1 MIIEDMKHGS
11 PDMKK
16 PDIAQ
21 SIDVLWAQIRLYAD
35 AYSALKTAHGEMQQQ
50 LLSADKLRL
59 AKEKEQERV
68 LQEQKVLSDR
78 VKALERSLHQSAG
91 LQQEY
96 DVLKTELQS
105 IKRNASKHDEELAI
119 RQGQISILEGKL
131 ADLSGMDNA
140 MRAMLSGILKESLD
154 MSEFPQNE
162 DDLRKASE
170 AILKHM
176 RGLRIEA
183 QDRLEE
189 IEQLRAE
196 MNNVSEVKHSKDSNI
211 DSLLREI
218 EDLRLENKDLLRSM
232 KQSEKTFEPQIV
244 SNDSDLLA
252 EVKDL
257 KLQLELKIS
266 DIEIIS
272 NRLREAEDQLD
283 EEKDRN
289 RDLKDQIIAL
299 RDLNPDAAGRQSSL
313 ESSVEKL
320 RQERSDLQSEI
331 EKLRAEQDEK
341 DEIISA
347 LRTAKGDLFD
357 EAGFTSLKKENS
369 ALKNERLIM
378 AEKFEELKQ
387 RLDKALNA

>member
-1 MIIEDMKHGS
+1 MLRDDIQHGS
-11 PDMKK
+11 QDMKK

-21 SIDVLWAQIRLYAD
+21 SIDALWAQIRLYAD

-50 LLSADKLRL
+50 LFSADKLRL

-96 DVLKTELQS
+96 DVLKTEVQS
-105 IKRNASKHDEELAI
+105 IKRNAAKYDEELGI

-131 ADLSGMDNA
+131 ADLAGMDNV
-140 MRAMLSGILKESLD
+140 MRSMLSGLLKESLD

-170 AILKHM
+170 AILKYMH
-176 RGLRIEA
+176 GLRSDA
-183 QDRLEE
+183 QDRLSE
-189 IEQLRAE
+189 IEELRSE
-196 MNNVSEVKHSKDSNI
+196 MKNASEFKQSKDANI
-211 DSLLREI
+211 ESLLTEI
-218 EDLRLENKDLLRSM
+218 EDLRLENKNLLRSK
-232 KQSEKTFEPQIV
+232 KQSEKTAESHIE
-244 SNDSDLLA
+244 SNNSDLHA

-266 DIEIIS
+266 DIDHIA
-272 NRLREAEDQLD
+272 NRLHEAENQLD
-283 EEKDRN
+283 EEKERN
-289 RDLKDQIIAL
+289 RDLKDQIIAM

-320 RQERSDLQSEI
+320 RQERSDLQSDI
-331 EKLRAEQDEK
+331 DKLRAEQDEK
-341 DEIISA
+341 DDIISA
-347 LRTAKGDLFD
+347 LRNAKGDLFD

-369 ALKNERLIM
+369 TLKKERLLM

>member
-1 MIIEDMKHGS
+1 MIIEDMQNGS

-131 ADLSGMDNA
+131 ADLAGMDNA

-162 DDLRKASE
+162 EELRKASE

-189 IEQLRAE
+189 IEQLRSE
-196 MNNVSEVKHSKDSNI
+196 MKNISEVKHSKDSNI
-211 DSLLREI
+211 ESLLREI
-218 EDLRLENKDLLRSM
+218 ADLKTENKDLLRSM
-232 KQSEKTFEPQIV
+232 KQSEKTTEAHIEY
-244 SNDSDLLA
+244 NDSDLHA

-331 EKLRAEQDEK
+331 EKLRTEQDEK
-341 DEIISA
+341 DDIISA

-357 EAGFTSLKKENS
+357 EAGFTALKKENS
-369 ALKNERLIM
+369 ALKYERLIM

-387 RLDKALNA
+387 RLDKALKA

>member
-1 MIIEDMKHGS
+1 MIIEDMQNGS

-59 AKEKEQERV
+59 AKEKEQERI

-105 IKRNASKHDEELAI
+105 IKRKASKHDEELAI

-131 ADLSGMDNA
+131 ADLAGMDNA

-162 DDLRKASE
+162 EELRKASE

-183 QDRLEE
+183 QDRFEE
-189 IEQLRAE
+189 IEQLRSE
-196 MNNVSEVKHSKDSNI
+196 MKNISELKHSKDSNI
-211 DSLLREI
+211 ESLLREI
-218 EDLRLENKDLLRSM
+218 ADLKTENKDLLRSM
-232 KQSEKTFEPQIV
+232 KQNEKTTESHIEY
-244 SNDSDLLA
+244 NDSDLHA

-347 LRTAKGDLFD
+347 LRSAKGDLFD
-357 EAGFTSLKKENS
+357 EAGFTALKKENS

-387 RLDKALNA
+387 RLDKALKA

>member
-1 MIIEDMKHGS
+1 MLRDDIQHGS
-11 PDMKK
+11 QDMKK

-21 SIDVLWAQIRLYAD
+21 SIDALWAQIRLYAD

-50 LLSADKLRL
+50 LFSADKLRL

-96 DVLKTELQS
+96 DVLKTEVQS
-105 IKRNASKHDEELAI
+105 IKRNAAKYDEELAI

-131 ADLSGMDNA
+131 ADLAGMDNV
-140 MRAMLSGILKESLD
+140 MRSMLSGLLKESLD

-170 AILKHM
+170 AILKYMH
-176 RGLRIEA
+176 GLRSDA
-183 QDRLEE
+183 QDRLSE
-189 IEQLRAE
+189 IEELRSE
-196 MNNVSEVKHSKDSNI
+196 MKNASEFKQSKDANI
-211 DSLLREI
+211 ESLLTEI
-218 EDLRLENKDLLRSM
+218 EDLRLENKNLLRSK
-232 KQSEKTFEPQIV
+232 KQSEKTAESHIE
-244 SNDSDLLA
+244 SNNSDLHA

-266 DIEIIS
+266 DIDHIA
-272 NRLREAEDQLD
+272 NRLHEAENQLD
-283 EEKDRN
+283 EEKERN
-289 RDLKDQIIAL
+289 RDLKDQIIAM

-320 RQERSDLQSEI
+320 RQERSNLQSDI
-331 EKLRAEQDEK
+331 DKLRAEQDEK
-341 DEIISA
+341 DDIISA
-347 LRTAKGDLFD
+347 LRNAKGDLFD

-369 ALKNERLIM
+369 TLKKERLLM

>member
-59 AKEKEQERV
+59 VKEKEQERV

-105 IKRNASKHDEELAI
+105 IKRNATKHDEELAI

-140 MRAMLSGILKESLD
+140 MRTILSGILKESLD

-189 IEQLRAE
+189 IEQLRSE
-196 MNNVSEVKHSKDSNI
+196 MKNVSEVKHSKDSNI
-211 DSLLREI
+211 ESLLREI
-218 EDLRLENKDLLRSM
+218 EDLKTENKDLLRSM
-232 KQSEKTFEPQIV
+232 KQSEKTTESHIEY
-244 SNDSDLLA
+244 NDSDLHA

-341 DEIISA
+341 DDIISA
-347 LRTAKGDLFD
+347 LRSAKGDLFD
-357 EAGFTSLKKENS
+357 EAGFTALKKENS

-378 AEKFEELKQ
+378 ADKFEELKQ

>member
-1 MIIEDMKHGS
+1 MSTENMKHGS
-11 PDMKK
+11 PDMNK

-21 SIDVLWAQIRLYAD
+21 SIDALWAQIRLYAD
-35 AYSALKTAHGEMQQQ
+35 AYLSLKTAHGEMQQQ

-59 AKEKEQERV
+59 AKEKERESV

-96 DVLKTELQS
+96 DALKTELQS
-105 IKRNASKHDEELAI
+105 IKRNATKHDEELAI

-140 MRAMLSGILKESLD
+140 MRSVLSSVLKESLD

-176 RGLRIEA
+176 RVIRIEA

-189 IEQLRAE
+189 IEQLRSE
-196 MNNVSEVKHSKDSNI
+196 MKNVSDVKLSKDSNI
-211 DSLLREI
+211 ESLLREI
-218 EDLRLENKDLLRSM
+218 EDLKLENKDLLRSM
-232 KQSEKTFEPQIV
+232 KQSEKTADSHIEN
-244 SNDSDLLA
+244 SDSDLHA

-272 NRLREAEDQLD
+272 DRLREAEDQLD
-283 EEKDRN
+283 EEKERN

-341 DEIISA
+341 DDIISA

-357 EAGFTSLKKENS
+357 EAGFTALKKENS

>member
-1 MIIEDMKHGS
+1 MLRDDIQHGS
-11 PDMKK
+11 QDMKK

-21 SIDVLWAQIRLYAD
+21 SIDALWAQIRLYAD
-35 AYSALKTAHGEMQQQ
+35 SYSALKTAHGEMQQQ
-50 LLSADKLRL
+50 LFSADKLRL

-96 DVLKTELQS
+96 DVLKTEVQS
-105 IKRNASKHDEELAI
+105 IKRNAAKYDEELAI

-131 ADLSGMDNA
+131 ADLAGMDNV
-140 MRAMLSGILKESLD
+140 MRSMLSGLLKESLD

-170 AILKHM
+170 AILKYMH
-176 RGLRIEA
+176 GLRSDA
-183 QDRLEE
+183 QDRLSE
-189 IEQLRAE
+189 IEELRSDMKNA
-196 MNNVSEVKHSKDSNI
+196 SEFKQSKDANI
-211 DSLLREI
+211 ESLLTEI
-218 EDLRLENKDLLRSM
+218 EDLRLENKNLLRSK
-232 KQSEKTFEPQIV
+232 KQSEKTAESHIE
-244 SNDSDLLA
+244 SNNSDLHA

-266 DIEIIS
+266 DIDHIA
-272 NRLREAEDQLD
+272 NRLHEAENQLD
-283 EEKDRN
+283 EEKERN
-289 RDLKDQIIAL
+289 RDLKDQIIAM

-320 RQERSDLQSEI
+320 RQERSDLQSDI
-331 EKLRAEQDEK
+331 DKLRAEQDEK
-341 DEIISA
+341 DDIISA
-347 LRTAKGDLFD
+347 LRNAKGDLFD

-369 ALKNERLIM
+369 TLKKERLLM

>member
-1 MIIEDMKHGS
+1 MIIEDMQNGS

-59 AKEKEQERV
+59 VKEKEQERV

-105 IKRNASKHDEELAI
+105 IKRNATKHDEELAI

-140 MRAMLSGILKESLD
+140 MRTILSGILKESLD

-189 IEQLRAE
+189 IEQLRSE
-196 MNNVSEVKHSKDSNI
+196 MKNVSEVKHSKDSNI
-211 DSLLREI
+211 ESLLREI
-218 EDLRLENKDLLRSM
+218 EDLKTENKDLLRSM
-232 KQSEKTFEPQIV
+232 KQSEKTTESHIEY
-244 SNDSDLLA
+244 NDSDLHA

-341 DEIISA
+341 DDIISA
-347 LRTAKGDLFD
+347 LRSAKGDLFD
-357 EAGFTSLKKENS
+357 EAGFTALKKENS

-378 AEKFEELKQ
+378 ADKFEELKQ

>member
-59 AKEKEQERV
+59 VKEKEQERV

-105 IKRNASKHDEELAI
+105 IKRNATKHDEELAI

-140 MRAMLSGILKESLD
+140 MRTILSGILKESLD

-176 RGLRIEA
+176 RGIRIEA

-189 IEQLRAE
+189 IEQLRSE
-196 MNNVSEVKHSKDSNI
+196 MKNVSEVKHSKDSNI
-211 DSLLREI
+211 ESLLREI
-218 EDLRLENKDLLRSM
+218 EDLKTENKDLLRSM
-232 KQSEKTFEPQIV
+232 KQSEKTTESHIEY
-244 SNDSDLLA
+244 NDSDLHA

-341 DEIISA
+341 DDIISA
-347 LRTAKGDLFD
+347 LRSAKGDLFD
-357 EAGFTSLKKENS
+357 EAGFTALKKENS

-378 AEKFEELKQ
+378 ADKFEELKQ

>member
-1 MIIEDMKHGS
+1 MLRDDIQHGS
-11 PDMKK
+11 QDMKK

-21 SIDVLWAQIRLYAD
+21 SIDALWAQIRLYAD

-50 LLSADKLRL
+50 LFSADKLRL

-96 DVLKTELQS
+96 DVLKTEVQS
-105 IKRNASKHDEELAI
+105 IKRNAAKYDEELAI

-131 ADLSGMDNA
+131 ADLAGMDNV
-140 MRAMLSGILKESLD
+140 MRSMLSGLLKESLD

-170 AILKHM
+170 AILKYMH
-176 RGLRIEA
+176 GLRSDA
-183 QDRLEE
+183 QDRLSE
-189 IEQLRAE
+189 IEELRSE
-196 MNNVSEVKHSKDSNI
+196 MKNASEFKQSKDANI
-211 DSLLREI
+211 ESLLTEI
-218 EDLRLENKDLLRSM
+218 EDLRLENKNLLRSK
-232 KQSEKTFEPQIV
+232 KQSEKTAESHID
-244 SNDSDLLA
+244 SNNSDLHA

-266 DIEIIS
+266 DIDHIA
-272 NRLREAEDQLD
+272 NRLHEAENQLD
-283 EEKDRN
+283 EEKERN
-289 RDLKDQIIAL
+289 RDLKDQIIAM

-320 RQERSDLQSEI
+320 RQERSDLQSDI
-331 EKLRAEQDEK
+331 DKLRAEQDEK
-341 DEIISA
+341 DDIISA
-347 LRTAKGDLFD
+347 LRNAKGDLFD

-369 ALKNERLIM
+369 TLKKERLLM

>member
-1 MIIEDMKHGS
+1 MLRDDIQHGS
-11 PDMKK
+11 QDMKK

-21 SIDVLWAQIRLYAD
+21 SIDALWAQIRLYAD

-50 LLSADKLRL
+50 LFSADKLRL

-96 DVLKTELQS
+96 DVLKTEVQS
-105 IKRNASKHDEELAI
+105 IKRNAAKYDEELAI

-131 ADLSGMDNA
+131 ADLARMDNV
-140 MRAMLSGILKESLD
+140 MRSMLSGLLKESLD

-170 AILKHM
+170 AILKYMH
-176 RGLRIEA
+176 GLRSDA
-183 QDRLEE
+183 QDRLSE
-189 IEQLRAE
+189 IEELRSE
-196 MNNVSEVKHSKDSNI
+196 MKNASEFKQSKDANI
-211 DSLLREI
+211 ESLLTEI
-218 EDLRLENKDLLRSM
+218 EDLRLENKNLLRSK
-232 KQSEKTFEPQIV
+232 KQSEKTAESHIE
-244 SNDSDLLA
+244 SNNSDLHA

-266 DIEIIS
+266 DIDHIA
-272 NRLREAEDQLD
+272 NRLHEAENQLD
-283 EEKDRN
+283 EEKERN
-289 RDLKDQIIAL
+289 RDLKDQIIAM

-320 RQERSDLQSEI
+320 RQERSDLQSDI
-331 EKLRAEQDEK
+331 DKLRAEQDEK
-341 DEIISA
+341 DDIISA
-347 LRTAKGDLFD
+347 LRNAKGDLFD

-369 ALKNERLIM
+369 TLKKERLLM

>member
-105 IKRNASKHDEELAI
+105 IKRNATKHDEELAI

-140 MRAMLSGILKESLD
+140 MRTILSGILKESLD

-189 IEQLRAE
+189 IEQLRSE
-196 MNNVSEVKHSKDSNI
+196 MKNVSEVKHSKDSNI
-211 DSLLREI
+211 ESLLREI
-218 EDLRLENKDLLRSM
+218 EDLKTENKDLLRSM
-232 KQSEKTFEPQIV
+232 KQNEKTTESHIEY
-244 SNDSDLLA
+244 NDSDLHA

-331 EKLRAEQDEK
+331 EKLRTEQDEK

-347 LRTAKGDLFD
+347 LRSAKGDLFD
-357 EAGFTSLKKENS
+357 EAGFTALKKENS

-387 RLDKALNA
+387 RLDKALKA

>member
-1 MIIEDMKHGS
+1 MIIEDMQNGS

-105 IKRNASKHDEELAI
+105 IKRNATKHDEELAI

-140 MRAMLSGILKESLD
+140 MRTILSGILKESLD

-189 IEQLRAE
+189 IEQLRSE
-196 MNNVSEVKHSKDSNI
+196 MKNISELKHSKDSNI
-211 DSLLREI
+211 ESLLREI
-218 EDLRLENKDLLRSM
+218 ADLKTENKDLLRSM
-232 KQSEKTFEPQIV
+232 KQNEKTTESHIEY
-244 SNDSDLLA
+244 NDSDLHA

-331 EKLRAEQDEK
+331 EKLRTEQDEK

-347 LRTAKGDLFD
+347 LRSAKGDLFD
-357 EAGFTSLKKENS
+357 EAGFTALKKENS

-387 RLDKALNA
+387 RLDKALKA

>member
-1 MIIEDMKHGS
+1 MIIEDMQNGS

-131 ADLSGMDNA
+131 ADLAGMDNA

-162 DDLRKASE
+162 EELRKASE

-183 QDRLEE
+183 QDRFEE
-189 IEQLRAE
+189 IEQLRSE
-196 MNNVSEVKHSKDSNI
+196 MKNISELKHSKDSNI
-211 DSLLREI
+211 ESLLREI
-218 EDLRLENKDLLRSM
+218 ADLKSENKDLLRSM
-232 KQSEKTFEPQIV
+232 KQNEKTTESHIEY
-244 SNDSDLLA
+244 NDSDLHA

-347 LRTAKGDLFD
+347 LRSAKGDLFD
-357 EAGFTSLKKENS
+357 EAGFTALKKENS

-387 RLDKALNA
+387 RLDKALKA

>member
-1 MIIEDMKHGS
+1 MNTENMNYGS
-11 PDMKK
+11 LDMKK

-21 SIDVLWAQIRLYAD
+21 SIDALWAQIRLYAD

-105 IKRNASKHDEELAI
+105 IKRNASKHDEELEI

-170 AILKHM
+170 AILKQM
-176 RGLRIEA
+176 RGMRIEA

-189 IEQLRAE
+189 IEQLRSE
-196 MNNVSEVKHSKDSNI
+196 MNNVSEVKHSKDASI

-218 EDLRLENKDLLRSM
+218 EDLKLENKDLLRSM
-232 KQSEKTFEPQIV
+232 KQSEKTAESQIEYR
-244 SNDSDLLA
+244 DSDLHA

-266 DIEIIS
+266 DIEILT
-272 NRLREAEDQLD
+272 NRLHQAEDQLD
-283 EEKDRN
+283 EEKERN
-289 RDLKDQIIAL
+289 RDLKDQIVAL

-331 EKLRAEQDEK
+331 ERLRAEQDEK

-378 AEKFEELKQ
+378 TEKFEELKQ

>member
-1 MIIEDMKHGS
+1 MLRDDIQHGS
-11 PDMKK
+11 QDMKK

-21 SIDVLWAQIRLYAD
+21 SIDALWAQIRLYAD

-50 LLSADKLRL
+50 LFSADKLRL

-96 DVLKTELQS
+96 DVLKTEVQS
-105 IKRNASKHDEELAI
+105 IKRNAAKYDEELGI

-131 ADLSGMDNA
+131 ADLAGMDNV
-140 MRAMLSGILKESLD
+140 MRSMLSGLLKESLD

-170 AILKHM
+170 AILKYMH
-176 RGLRIEA
+176 GLRSDA
-183 QDRLEE
+183 QDRLSE
-189 IEQLRAE
+189 IEELRSDMKNA
-196 MNNVSEVKHSKDSNI
+196 SEFKQSKDANI
-211 DSLLREI
+211 ESLLTEI
-218 EDLRLENKDLLRSM
+218 EDLRLENKNLLRSK
-232 KQSEKTFEPQIV
+232 KQSEKTAESHIE
-244 SNDSDLLA
+244 SNNSDLHA

-266 DIEIIS
+266 DIDHIA
-272 NRLREAEDQLD
+272 NRLHEAENQLD
-283 EEKDRN
+283 EEKERN
-289 RDLKDQIIAL
+289 RDLKDQIIAM

-320 RQERSDLQSEI
+320 RQERSNLQSDI
-331 EKLRAEQDEK
+331 DKLRAEQDEK
-341 DEIISA
+341 DDIISA
-347 LRTAKGDLFD
+347 LRNAKGDLFD

-369 ALKNERLIM
+369 TLKKERLLM

>member
-1 MIIEDMKHGS
+1 MIIEDMQNGS

-59 AKEKEQERV
+59 VKEKEQERV

-105 IKRNASKHDEELAI
+105 IKRNATKHDEELAI

-189 IEQLRAE
+189 IEQLRSE
-196 MNNVSEVKHSKDSNI
+196 MKNVSEVKHSKDSNI
-211 DSLLREI
+211 ESLLREI
-218 EDLRLENKDLLRSM
+218 EDLKTENKDLLRSM
-232 KQSEKTFEPQIV
+232 KQSEKTTESHIEY
-244 SNDSDLLA
+244 NDSDLHA

-341 DEIISA
+341 DDIISA

-357 EAGFTSLKKENS
+357 EAGFTALKKENS

>member
-35 AYSALKTAHGEMQQQ
+35 AYSALKTAHGEIQQQ

-59 AKEKEQERV
+59 AKEKEQESV

-140 MRAMLSGILKESLD
+140 MRAMLSGLLKESLD

-170 AILKHM
+170 AIMKHM

-189 IEQLRAE
+189 IEQLRSE
-196 MNNVSEVKHSKDSNI
+196 MKNVSEVKHSKDSNI
-211 DSLLREI
+211 ESLLREI
-218 EDLRLENKDLLRSM
+218 EDLKTENKDLLRSM
-232 KQSEKTFEPQIV
+232 KQSEKTTESHIEY
-244 SNDSDLLA
+244 NDSDLHA

-341 DEIISA
+341 DDIISA
-347 LRTAKGDLFD
+347 LRSAKGDLFD
-357 EAGFTSLKKENS
+357 EAGFTTLKKENS

>member
-105 IKRNASKHDEELAI
+105 IKRNASKHDDELAI

-140 MRAMLSGILKESLD
+140 MRSILSGILKESLD

>member
-59 AKEKEQERV
+59 VKEKEQERV

-105 IKRNASKHDEELAI
+105 IKRNATKHDEELAI

-140 MRAMLSGILKESLD
+140 MRTILSGILKESLD

-189 IEQLRAE
+189 IEQLRSE
-196 MNNVSEVKHSKDSNI
+196 MKNISELKHSKDSNI
-211 DSLLREI
+211 ESLLREI
-218 EDLRLENKDLLRSM
+218 ADLKTENKDLLRSM
-232 KQSEKTFEPQIV
+232 KQNEKTTESHIEY
-244 SNDSDLLA
+244 NDSDLHA

-331 EKLRAEQDEK
+331 EKLRTEQDEK

-347 LRTAKGDLFD
+347 LRSAKGDLFD
-357 EAGFTSLKKENS
+357 EAGFTALKKENS

-387 RLDKALNA
+387 RLDKALKA

>member
-1 MIIEDMKHGS
+1 MLRDDIQHGS
-11 PDMKK
+11 QDMKK

-21 SIDVLWAQIRLYAD
+21 SIDALWAQIRLYAD

-50 LLSADKLRL
+50 LFSADKLRL

-96 DVLKTELQS
+96 DVLKTEVQS
-105 IKRNASKHDEELAI
+105 IKRNAAKYDEELAI

-131 ADLSGMDNA
+131 ADLAGMDNV
-140 MRAMLSGILKESLD
+140 MRSMLSGLLKESLD

-176 RGLRIEA
+176 HGLRSDA
-183 QDRLEE
+183 QDRLSE
-189 IEQLRAE
+189 IEELRSE
-196 MNNVSEVKHSKDSNI
+196 MKNASEFKQSKDANI
-211 DSLLREI
+211 ESLLTEI
-218 EDLRLENKDLLRSM
+218 EDLRLENKNLLRSK
-232 KQSEKTFEPQIV
+232 KQSEKTAESHIE
-244 SNDSDLLA
+244 SNNSDLHA

-266 DIEIIS
+266 DIDHIA
-272 NRLREAEDQLD
+272 NRLHEAENQLD
-283 EEKDRN
+283 EEKERN
-289 RDLKDQIIAL
+289 RDLKDQIIAM

-320 RQERSDLQSEI
+320 RQERSNLQSDI
-331 EKLRAEQDEK
+331 DKLRAEQDEK
-341 DEIISA
+341 DDIISA
-347 LRTAKGDLFD
+347 LRNAKGDLFD

-369 ALKNERLIM
+369 TLKKERLLM

>member
-59 AKEKEQERV
+59 VKEKEQERV

-105 IKRNASKHDEELAI
+105 IKRNATKHDEELAI

-140 MRAMLSGILKESLD
+140 MRTILSGILKESLD

-189 IEQLRAE
+189 IEQLRSE
-196 MNNVSEVKHSKDSNI
+196 MKNVSEVKHSKDSNI
-211 DSLLREI
+211 ESLLREI
-218 EDLRLENKDLLRSM
+218 EDLKTENKDLLRSM
-232 KQSEKTFEPQIV
+232 KQSEKTTESHIEY
-244 SNDSDLLA
+244 NDSDLHA

-331 EKLRAEQDEK
+331 EKLRTEQDEK
-341 DEIISA
+341 DDIISA

-357 EAGFTSLKKENS
+357 EAGFTALKKENS

>member
-11 PDMKK
+11 LDMKK

-59 AKEKEQERV
+59 VKEKEQERV

-105 IKRNASKHDEELAI
+105 IKRNATKHDEELAI

-140 MRAMLSGILKESLD
+140 MRTILSGILKESLD

-189 IEQLRAE
+189 IEQLRSE
-196 MNNVSEVKHSKDSNI
+196 MKNVSEVKHSKDSNI
-211 DSLLREI
+211 ESLLREI
-218 EDLRLENKDLLRSM
+218 EDLKTENKDLLRSM
-232 KQSEKTFEPQIV
+232 KQSEKTTESHIEY
-244 SNDSDLLA
+244 NDSDLHA

-341 DEIISA
+341 DDIISA
-347 LRTAKGDLFD
+347 LRSAKGDLFD
-357 EAGFTSLKKENS
+357 EAGFTALKKENS

-378 AEKFEELKQ
+378 ADKFEELKQ

>member
-1 MIIEDMKHGS
+1 MIIEDMQNGS

-35 AYSALKTAHGEMQQQ
+35 AYSALKTAHGELQQQ

-105 IKRNASKHDEELAI
+105 IKRNATKHDEELAI

-196 MNNVSEVKHSKDSNI
+196 MNNVSEVKHSNDSNI

-218 EDLRLENKDLLRSM
+218 EDLKLENKDLLRSM
-232 KQSEKTFEPQIV
+232 KQSEKTTESHIEY
-244 SNDSDLLA
+244 NDSDLHA

-347 LRTAKGDLFD
+347 LRSAKGDLFD
-357 EAGFTSLKKENS
+357 EAGFTTLKKENS

>member
-59 AKEKEQERV
+59 VKEKEQERV

-105 IKRNASKHDEELAI
+105 IKRNATKHDEELAI

-140 MRAMLSGILKESLD
+140 MRTILSGILKESLD

-189 IEQLRAE
+189 IEQLRSE
-196 MNNVSEVKHSKDSNI
+196 MKNVSEVKHSKDSNI
-211 DSLLREI
+211 ESLLREI
-218 EDLRLENKDLLRSM
+218 EDLKTENKDLLRSM
-232 KQSEKTFEPQIV
+232 KQSEKTTESHIEY
-244 SNDSDLLA
+244 NDSDLHA

-331 EKLRAEQDEK
+331 EKLRTEQDEK

-347 LRTAKGDLFD
+347 LRSAKGDLFD
-357 EAGFTSLKKENS
+357 EAGFTALKKENS

-387 RLDKALNA
+387 RLDKALKA

>member
-91 LQQEY
+91 LQEEY

-105 IKRNASKHDEELAI
+105 IKRNASKHDDELAI

-140 MRAMLSGILKESLD
+140 MRSMLSGILKESLD

>member
-1 MIIEDMKHGS
+1 MIIEDMQNGS

-21 SIDVLWAQIRLYAD
+21 SMDVLWAQIRLYAD

-131 ADLSGMDNA
+131 ADLAGMDNA
-140 MRAMLSGILKESLD
+140 LRAMLSGILKESLD

-162 DDLRKASE
+162 EELRKASE

-183 QDRLEE
+183 QDRFEE
-189 IEQLRAE
+189 IEQLRSE
-196 MNNVSEVKHSKDSNI
+196 MKNISELKHSKDSNI
-211 DSLLREI
+211 ESLLREI
-218 EDLRLENKDLLRSM
+218 ADLKTENKDLLRSM
-232 KQSEKTFEPQIV
+232 KQNEKTTESHIEY
-244 SNDSDLLA
+244 NDSDLHA

-347 LRTAKGDLFD
+347 LRSAKGDLFD
-357 EAGFTSLKKENS
+357 EAGFTALKKENS

-387 RLDKALNA
+387 RLDQALKA

>member
-1 MIIEDMKHGS
+1 MNTEHMNYGS
-11 PDMKK
+11 LDMKK

-21 SIDVLWAQIRLYAD
+21 SIDALWAQIRLYAD

-105 IKRNASKHDEELAI
+105 TKRNASKHDEELAI

-131 ADLSGMDNA
+131 ADLAGMDNA
-140 MRAMLSGILKESLD
+140 MRSVLSSVLKESLD

-170 AILKHM
+170 AILKYM

-189 IEQLRAE
+189 IEQLRSE
-196 MNNVSEVKHSKDSNI
+196 IKNVSEIKHSKDVNLE
-211 DSLLREI
+211 SLLREI
-218 EDLRLENKDLLRSM
+218 EDLKLENKDLLRSM
-232 KQSEKTFEPQIV
+232 KQSEKTAESHIE
-244 SNDSDLLA
+244 NIDSDLHA

-266 DIEIIS
+266 DIEILT
-272 NRLREAEDQLD
+272 NRLHQAEDQLD
-283 EEKDRN
+283 EEKERN

-299 RDLNPDAAGRQSSL
+299 RDLSPDAAGRQSSL

-331 EKLRAEQDEK
+331 ERLRAEQDEK

>member
-1 MIIEDMKHGS
+1 MIIEDMQNGS

-105 IKRNASKHDEELAI
+105 IKRNATKHDEELAI

-140 MRAMLSGILKESLD
+140 MRTILSGILKESLD

-189 IEQLRAE
+189 IEQLRSE
-196 MNNVSEVKHSKDSNI
+196 MKNISELKHSKDSNI
-211 DSLLREI
+211 ESLLREI
-218 EDLRLENKDLLRSM
+218 ADLKTENKDLLRSM
-232 KQSEKTFEPQIV
+232 KQNEKTTESQIEY
-244 SNDSDLLA
+244 NDSDLHA

-347 LRTAKGDLFD
+347 LRSAKGDLFD
-357 EAGFTSLKKENS
+357 EAGFTALKKENS

-387 RLDKALNA
+387 RLDKALKA

>member
-1 MIIEDMKHGS
+1 MIIDDMQNGS

-50 LLSADKLRL
+50 LISADKLRL

-131 ADLSGMDNA
+131 ADLAGMDNA
-140 MRAMLSGILKESLD
+140 MRSMLSGILKESLD

-162 DDLRKASE
+162 EDLRKASD

-189 IEQLRAE
+189 IEQLRSE
-196 MNNVSEVKHSKDSNI
+196 MKNVSEVKHSNDSNI
-211 DSLLREI
+211 DSLIREI
-218 EDLRLENKDLLRSM
+218 ADLKAENKDLLRSM
-232 KQSEKTFEPQIV
+232 KQNEKTTESHIEY
-244 SNDSDLLA
+244 NDSDLHA

-283 EEKDRN
+283 EEKERN

-347 LRTAKGDLFD
+347 LRSAKGDLFD
-357 EAGFTSLKKENS
+357 EAGFTALKKENS

-387 RLDKALNA
+387 RLDKALKA

>member
-140 MRAMLSGILKESLD
+140 MRSMLSGILKESLD

-189 IEQLRAE
+189 IEQLRSE
-196 MNNVSEVKHSKDSNI
+196 MNNVSDVKHSKDSNI
-211 DSLLREI
+211 ESLLREI
-218 EDLRLENKDLLRSM
+218 EDLKTENKDLLRSM
-232 KQSEKTFEPQIV
+232 KQSDKTTESHIEY
-244 SNDSDLLA
+244 NDSDLHA

-341 DEIISA
+341 DDIISA

-357 EAGFTSLKKENS
+357 EAGFTALKKENS

>member
-59 AKEKEQERV
+59 VKEKEQERV

-105 IKRNASKHDEELAI
+105 IKRNATKHDEELAI

-140 MRAMLSGILKESLD
+140 MRTILSGILKESLD

-189 IEQLRAE
+189 IEQLRSE
-196 MNNVSEVKHSKDSNI
+196 MKNVSEVKHSKDSNI
-211 DSLLREI
+211 ESLLREI
-218 EDLRLENKDLLRSM
+218 EDLKTENKDLLRSM
-232 KQSEKTFEPQIV
+232 KQSEKTTESHIEY
-244 SNDSDLLA
+244 NDSDLHA

-347 LRTAKGDLFD
+347 LRSAKGDLFD
-357 EAGFTSLKKENS
+357 EAGFTALKKENS

>member
-59 AKEKEQERV
+59 VKEKEQERV

-140 MRAMLSGILKESLD
+140 MRTILSGILKESLD

-189 IEQLRAE
+189 IEQLRSE
-196 MNNVSEVKHSKDSNI
+196 MKNVSEVKHSKDSNI
-211 DSLLREI
+211 ESLLREI
-218 EDLRLENKDLLRSM
+218 EDLKTENKDLLRSM
-232 KQSEKTFEPQIV
+232 KQSEKTTESHIEY
-244 SNDSDLLA
+244 NDSDLHA

-341 DEIISA
+341 DDIISA
-347 LRTAKGDLFD
+347 LRSAKGDLFD
-357 EAGFTSLKKENS
+357 EAGFTTLKKENS

>member
-105 IKRNASKHDEELAI
+105 IKRNASKHDDELAI

-140 MRAMLSGILKESLD
+140 MRSMLSGILKESLD

>member
-1 MIIEDMKHGS
+1 MIIEDMQNGS

-131 ADLSGMDNA
+131 ADLAGMDNA

-162 DDLRKASE
+162 EELRKASE

-189 IEQLRAE
+189 IEQLRSE
-196 MNNVSEVKHSKDSNI
+196 MKNISEVKHSKDSNI
-211 DSLLREI
+211 ESLLREI
-218 EDLRLENKDLLRSM
+218 ADLKTENKDLLRSM
-232 KQSEKTFEPQIV
+232 KQNEKTTESHIEY
-244 SNDSDLLA
+244 NDSDLHA

-347 LRTAKGDLFD
+347 LRSAKGDLFD
-357 EAGFTSLKKENS
+357 EAGFTALKKENS

-387 RLDKALNA
+387 RLDKALKA

>member
-1 MIIEDMKHGS
+1 MIIEDMQNGS

-59 AKEKEQERV
+59 VKEKEQERV

-105 IKRNASKHDEELAI
+105 IKRNATKHDEELAI

-140 MRAMLSGILKESLD
+140 MRTILSGILKESLD

-189 IEQLRAE
+189 IEQLRSE
-196 MNNVSEVKHSKDSNI
+196 MKNISELKHSKDSNI
-211 DSLLREI
+211 ESLLREI
-218 EDLRLENKDLLRSM
+218 ADLKTENKDLLRSM
-232 KQSEKTFEPQIV
+232 KQNEKTTESHIEY
-244 SNDSDLLA
+244 NDSDLHA

-331 EKLRAEQDEK
+331 EKLRTEQDEK

-347 LRTAKGDLFD
+347 LRSAKGDLFD
-357 EAGFTSLKKENS
+357 EAGFTALKKENS

-387 RLDKALNA
+387 RLDKALKA

>member
-1 MIIEDMKHGS
+1 MLRDDIQHGS
-11 PDMKK
+11 QDMKK

-21 SIDVLWAQIRLYAD
+21 SIDALWAQIRLYAD

-50 LLSADKLRL
+50 LFSADKLRL

-96 DVLKTELQS
+96 DVLKTEVQS
-105 IKRNASKHDEELAI
+105 IKRNAAKYDEELGI

-131 ADLSGMDNA
+131 ADLAGMDNV
-140 MRAMLSGILKESLD
+140 MRSMLSGLLKESLD

-170 AILKHM
+170 AILKYMH
-176 RGLRIEA
+176 GLRSDA
-183 QDRLEE
+183 QDRLSE
-189 IEQLRAE
+189 IEELRSE
-196 MNNVSEVKHSKDSNI
+196 MKNASEFKQSKDANI
-211 DSLLREI
+211 ESLLTEI
-218 EDLRLENKDLLRSM
+218 EDLRLENKNLLRSK
-232 KQSEKTFEPQIV
+232 KQSEKTAESHIE
-244 SNDSDLLA
+244 SNNSDLHA

-266 DIEIIS
+266 DIDHIA
-272 NRLREAEDQLD
+272 NRLHEAENQLD
-283 EEKDRN
+283 EEKERN
-289 RDLKDQIIAL
+289 RDLKDQIIAM

-320 RQERSDLQSEI
+320 RQERSNLQSDI
-331 EKLRAEQDEK
+331 DKLRAEQDEK
-341 DEIISA
+341 DDIISA
-347 LRTAKGDLFD
+347 LRNAKGDLFD

-369 ALKNERLIM
+369 TLKKERLLM

>member
-1 MIIEDMKHGS
+1 MIIEDMQNGS

-131 ADLSGMDNA
+131 ADLAGMDNA

-162 DDLRKASE
+162 EELRKASE

-189 IEQLRAE
+189 IEQLRSE
-196 MNNVSEVKHSKDSNI
+196 MKNISEVKHSKDSNI
-211 DSLLREI
+211 ESLLREI
-218 EDLRLENKDLLRSM
+218 ADLKTENKDLLRSM
-232 KQSEKTFEPQIV
+232 KQNEKTTESHIEY
-244 SNDSDLLA
+244 NDSDLHA

-331 EKLRAEQDEK
+331 EKLRTEQDEK
-341 DEIISA
+341 DDIISA

-357 EAGFTSLKKENS
+357 EAGFTALKKENS

-387 RLDKALNA
+387 RLDKALKA